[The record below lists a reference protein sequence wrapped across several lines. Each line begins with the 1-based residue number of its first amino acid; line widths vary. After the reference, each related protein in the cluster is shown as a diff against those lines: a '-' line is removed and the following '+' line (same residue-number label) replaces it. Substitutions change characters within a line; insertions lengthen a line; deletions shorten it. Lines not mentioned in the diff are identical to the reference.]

1 MGISDRIA
9 VLYEGR
15 ITEILDGEHVT
26 EQQLLL
32 AIQGGTSAPETLAE
46 VGAG

>member
-15 ITEILDGEHVT
+15 ITEILDGTTVT
-26 EQQLLL
+26 EQELLL
-32 AIQGGTSAPETLAE
+32 AIQGGVAAPAAPM
-46 VGAG
+46 GAAAP